1 VLDRRSPGAS
11 IIRSANGEENTGMIL
26 DDREKSIV
34 LLRSSN
40 VASRNKK
47 DGTRLTYPAA
57 A

>member
-1 VLDRRSPGAS
+1 MLDRRSPGAS